1 MKLKDVL
8 KFFKKYFRYEKSLFI
23 KSFIFIFF
31 SSIIGVSFGYLIG
44 EAVEY
49 ATNQVFGLAVLIL
62 VVYLLLALIDNI
74 FFDRLG
80 KIFIKKACSNTM
92 ERISYDV
99 YYKVG
104 LLPARA
110 FEDKTSGEFINRVVN
125 DSATITDTFRQF
137 INVFTTLFTAVLIFI
152 YILLNSYIV
161 ALEILIYFVVFYLF
175 SKTFLPIIKKAQREI
190 TEETDKTI
198 VEVNESIRGIREIRA
213 LGIRTKVN
221 EIVKRIINIMFIKTK
236 KQMVDE
242 ENYYSV
248 AYALGALL
256 EVVVFIT
263 CIILMPQGKSDVG
276 FFMAMTY
283 YIYRFTFLVEWLMN
297 FSTSYQK
304 MRVSVERVQEIVGNK
319 LYKDIEFG
327 SLDKTDIKGNIE
339 FKNVTFG
346 YSEEEGNILENFN
359 LTIPSNKSI
368 AIVGKSGQG
377 KSTIFNLLLRYF
389 EPKEGVILIDDNPLD
404 SFTEEA
410 MHQNIAII
418 RQDPFIFNKSIL
430 DNFKIMDSK
439 VTLDQIRKYC
449 KLAEIDDY
457 IMSLP
462 NKYDTLIGEGGVNL
476 SGGQKQRLAIA
487 RALLKNSKIILF
499 DEATSALDN
508 ENQNK
513 IKKAIDNLV
522 KDHTI
527 VIVAHRLST
536 IIDADI
542 IYLIDKGKV
551 AASGTHEE
559 LLKNCKI
566 YKDLYNNEN

>member
-31 SSIIGVSFGYLIG
+31 SSIIGVFFGYLIG
-44 EAVEY
+44 EAVEC

-190 TEETDKTI
+190 TEEKDKTI
-198 VEVNESIRGIREIRA
+198 AEVNESIRGIREIRA

-263 CIILMPQGKSDVG
+263 CIILMSQGKSDVG

>member
-8 KFFKKYFRYEKSLFI
+8 KFFKKYFSYEKSLFI

-44 EAVEY
+44 EAVEC

-190 TEETDKTI
+190 TEEKDKTI
-198 VEVNESIRGIREIRA
+198 AEVNESIRGIREIRA

-263 CIILMPQGKSDVG
+263 CIILMSQGKSDVG

>member
-44 EAVEY
+44 EAVEC

-104 LLPARA
+104 LLLARA
-110 FEDKTSGEFINRVVN
+110 FEDKPSGEFINRVVN

-190 TEETDKTI
+190 TEEKDKTI
-198 VEVNESIRGIREIRA
+198 AEVNESIRGIREIRA

-263 CIILMPQGKSDVG
+263 CIILMSQGKSDVG

>member
-44 EAVEY
+44 EAVEC

-190 TEETDKTI
+190 TEEKDNTI
-198 VEVNESIRGIREIRA
+198 AEVNESICGIREIRA

-263 CIILMPQGKSDVG
+263 CIILMSQGKSDVG

>member
-44 EAVEY
+44 EAVEC

-190 TEETDKTI
+190 TEEKDKTI
-198 VEVNESIRGIREIRA
+198 AEVNESIRGIREIRA

-263 CIILMPQGKSDVG
+263 CIILMSQGKSDVG

-327 SLDKTDIKGNIE
+327 SLDKTDINGNIE

>member
-44 EAVEY
+44 EVVEC

-175 SKTFLPIIKKAQREI
+175 SKTFLFIFKKAQREI
-190 TEETDKTI
+190 TEEKDKTI
-198 VEVNESIRGIREIRA
+198 AEVNESIRGIREIRA

-256 EVVVFIT
+256 EVVVFI
-263 CIILMPQGKSDVG
+263 L
-276 FFMAMTY
+276 
-283 YIYRFTFLVEWLMN
+283 
-297 FSTSYQK
+297 
-304 MRVSVERVQEIVGNK
+304 
-319 LYKDIEFG
+319 
-327 SLDKTDIKGNIE
+327 
-339 FKNVTFG
+339 
-346 YSEEEGNILENFN
+346 
-359 LTIPSNKSI
+359 
-368 AIVGKSGQG
+368 
-377 KSTIFNLLLRYF
+377 
-389 EPKEGVILIDDNPLD
+389 
-404 SFTEEA
+404 
-410 MHQNIAII
+410 
-418 RQDPFIFNKSIL
+418 
-430 DNFKIMDSK
+430 
-439 VTLDQIRKYC
+439 
-449 KLAEIDDY
+449 
-457 IMSLP
+457 
-462 NKYDTLIGEGGVNL
+462 
-476 SGGQKQRLAIA
+476 
-487 RALLKNSKIILF
+487 
-499 DEATSALDN
+499 
-508 ENQNK
+508 
-513 IKKAIDNLV
+513 
-522 KDHTI
+522 
-527 VIVAHRLST
+527 
-536 IIDADI
+536 
-542 IYLIDKGKV
+542 
-551 AASGTHEE
+551 
-559 LLKNCKI
+559 
-566 YKDLYNNEN
+566 

>member
-31 SSIIGVSFGYLIG
+31 SSIIGVSFGYLI
-44 EAVEY
+44 
-49 ATNQVFGLAVLIL
+49 GLAVLIL

-190 TEETDKTI
+190 TEEKDKTI
-198 VEVNESIRGIREIRA
+198 AEVNESIRGIREIRA

-263 CIILMPQGKSDVG
+263 CIILMSQGKSDVG

>member
-44 EAVEY
+44 EAVEC

-190 TEETDKTI
+190 TEEKDKTI
-198 VEVNESIRGIREIRA
+198 AEVNESIRGIREIRA

-263 CIILMPQGKSDVG
+263 CIILMSQGKSDVG

-513 IKKAIDNLV
+513 IKKAIDILV

>member
-44 EAVEY
+44 EAVEC

-190 TEETDKTI
+190 TEEKDKTI
-198 VEVNESIRGIREIRA
+198 AEVNESIRGIREIRA

-263 CIILMPQGKSDVG
+263 CIILMSQGKSDVS

-430 DNFKIMDSK
+430 DNFKIMDSE

>member
-44 EAVEY
+44 EAVEC

-190 TEETDKTI
+190 TEEKDKTI
-198 VEVNESIRGIREIRA
+198 AEVNESIRGIREIRA

-242 ENYYSV
+242 ESYYSV

-263 CIILMPQGKSDVG
+263 CIILMSQGKSDVG

>member
-44 EAVEY
+44 EAVEC

-190 TEETDKTI
+190 TEEKDKTI
-198 VEVNESIRGIREIRA
+198 AEVNESIRGIREIRA

-263 CIILMPQGKSDVG
+263 CIILMSQGKSDVG

-536 IIDADI
+536 IIEADI

>member
-44 EAVEY
+44 EAVEC

-175 SKTFLPIIKKAQREI
+175 SKTFLPIIKEAQREI
-190 TEETDKTI
+190 TEEKDKTI
-198 VEVNESIRGIREIRA
+198 AEVNESIRGIREIRA
-213 LGIRTKVN
+213 LGIRIKVN

-263 CIILMPQGKSDVG
+263 CIILMSQGKSDVS

-439 VTLDQIRKYC
+439 VTLEQIRKYC

>member
-44 EAVEY
+44 EAVEC

-190 TEETDKTI
+190 TEEKDKTI
-198 VEVNESIRGIREIRA
+198 AEVNESIRGIREIRA

-263 CIILMPQGKSDVG
+263 CIILMSQGKSDVS

>member
-110 FEDKTSGEFINRVVN
+110 FEDKTSGEFINRVVI

-190 TEETDKTI
+190 TEEKDKTI
-198 VEVNESIRGIREIRA
+198 AEVNESIRGIREIRA

-263 CIILMPQGKSDVG
+263 CIILMFQGKSDVG

-439 VTLDQIRKYC
+439 VTVDQIRKYC
-449 KLAEIDDY
+449 KLAETDD
-457 IMSLP
+457 
-462 NKYDTLIGEGGVNL
+462 
-476 SGGQKQRLAIA
+476 
-487 RALLKNSKIILF
+487 
-499 DEATSALDN
+499 
-508 ENQNK
+508 
-513 IKKAIDNLV
+513 
-522 KDHTI
+522 
-527 VIVAHRLST
+527 
-536 IIDADI
+536 
-542 IYLIDKGKV
+542 
-551 AASGTHEE
+551 
-559 LLKNCKI
+559 
-566 YKDLYNNEN
+566 

>member
-62 VVYLLLALIDNI
+62 VIYLLLALIDNI

-190 TEETDKTI
+190 TEEKDKTI
-198 VEVNESIRGIREIRA
+198 AEVNESIRGIREIRA

-263 CIILMPQGKSDVG
+263 CIILMSQGKSDVG

-430 DNFKIMDSK
+430 DNFKIMDSE

>member
-44 EAVEY
+44 EAVEC

-190 TEETDKTI
+190 TEEKDKTI
-198 VEVNESIRGIREIRA
+198 AEVNESIRGIREIRA

-263 CIILMPQGKSDVG
+263 CIILMSQGKSDVG

-430 DNFKIMDSK
+430 DNFKIMDSE

>member
-44 EAVEY
+44 EAVEC

-110 FEDKTSGEFINRVVN
+110 FGDKPSGEFINRVVN

-190 TEETDKTI
+190 TEEKDNTI
-198 VEVNESIRGIREIRA
+198 AEVNESIRGIREIRA

-263 CIILMPQGKSDVG
+263 CIILMSQGKSDVG

>member
-44 EAVEY
+44 EVVEC

-190 TEETDKTI
+190 TEEKDKTI
-198 VEVNESIRGIREIRA
+198 AEVNESIRGIREIRA

-263 CIILMPQGKSDVG
+263 CIILMSQGKSDVG

>member
-190 TEETDKTI
+190 TEEKDKTI
-198 VEVNESIRGIREIRA
+198 AEVNESIRGIREIRA
-213 LGIRTKVN
+213 LGIRIKVN

-263 CIILMPQGKSDVG
+263 CIILMSQGKSDVG

>member
-44 EAVEY
+44 EAVEC

-125 DSATITDTFRQF
+125 DSATITDTFRQ
-137 INVFTTLFTAVLIFI
+137 NVFTTLFTAVLIFI

-190 TEETDKTI
+190 TEEKDKTI
-198 VEVNESIRGIREIRA
+198 AEVNESIRGIREIRA

-263 CIILMPQGKSDVG
+263 CIILMSQGKSDVG

>member
-44 EAVEY
+44 EAVEC

-190 TEETDKTI
+190 TEEKDKTI
-198 VEVNESIRGIREIRA
+198 AEVNESIRGIREIRA

-263 CIILMPQGKSDVG
+263 CIILMSQGKSDVG

-418 RQDPFIFNKSIL
+418 RQDSFIFNKSIL

>member
-44 EAVEY
+44 EAVEC

-190 TEETDKTI
+190 TEEKDKTI
-198 VEVNESIRGIREIRA
+198 AEVNESIRGIREIRA

-263 CIILMPQGKSDVG
+263 CIILMSQGKSDVG

-368 AIVGKSGQG
+368 AIVGKSGRG

>member
-190 TEETDKTI
+190 TEEKDKTI
-198 VEVNESIRGIREIRA
+198 AEVNESIRGIREIRA

-263 CIILMPQGKSDVG
+263 CIILMSQGKSDVG

>member
-44 EAVEY
+44 EAVEC

-125 DSATITDTFRQF
+125 DSATITDTFRQ
-137 INVFTTLFTAVLIFI
+137 NVFTTLFTAVLIFI

-190 TEETDKTI
+190 TEEKDKTI
-198 VEVNESIRGIREIRA
+198 AEVNESIRGIREIRA

-221 EIVKRIINIMFIKTK
+221 EIVKRIINIMFIKKK

-263 CIILMPQGKSDVG
+263 CIILMSQGKSDVG

>member
-44 EAVEY
+44 EAVEC

-190 TEETDKTI
+190 TEEKDKTI
-198 VEVNESIRGIREIRA
+198 AEVNESIRGIREIRA
-213 LGIRTKVN
+213 LGIRIKVN
-221 EIVKRIINIMFIKTK
+221 EIVKRIINIMFIKTQ

-263 CIILMPQGKSDVG
+263 CIILMSQGKSDVG

>member
-190 TEETDKTI
+190 TEEKDKTI
-198 VEVNESIRGIREIRA
+198 AEVNESIRGIREIRA

-263 CIILMPQGKSDVG
+263 CIILMSQGKSDVG

-462 NKYDTLIGEGGVNL
+462 NRYDTLIGEGGVNL

>member
-44 EAVEY
+44 EAVEC

-190 TEETDKTI
+190 TEEKDKTI
-198 VEVNESIRGIREIRA
+198 AEVNESIRGIREIRS

-263 CIILMPQGKSDVG
+263 CIILMSQGKSDVG

>member
-44 EAVEY
+44 EAVEC

-62 VVYLLLALIDNI
+62 VVYLLLALIENI

-110 FEDKTSGEFINRVVN
+110 FEDKPSGEFINRVVN

-190 TEETDKTI
+190 TEEKDKTI
-198 VEVNESIRGIREIRA
+198 AEVNESIRGIREIRA

-263 CIILMPQGKSDVG
+263 CIILMSQGKSDVG

>member
-8 KFFKKYFRYEKSLFI
+8 KFFKKYFRYEKSFFI

-44 EAVEY
+44 EAVEC

-190 TEETDKTI
+190 TEEKDKTI
-198 VEVNESIRGIREIRA
+198 AEVNESIRGIREIRA
-213 LGIRTKVN
+213 LGIRIKVN

-263 CIILMPQGKSDVG
+263 CIILMSQGKSDVG

-439 VTLDQIRKYC
+439 VTLEQIRKYC

>member
-44 EAVEY
+44 EAVEC

-190 TEETDKTI
+190 TEEKDRTI
-198 VEVNESIRGIREIRA
+198 AEVNESIRGIREIRA

-263 CIILMPQGKSDVG
+263 CIILMSQGKSDVG

>member
-1 MKLKDVL
+1 MQGCQTCLAFVL
-8 KFFKKYFRYEKSLFI
+8 
-23 KSFIFIFF
+23 
-31 SSIIGVSFGYLIG
+31 
-44 EAVEY
+44 
-49 ATNQVFGLAVLIL
+49 
-62 VVYLLLALIDNI
+62 
-74 FFDRLG
+74 
-80 KIFIKKACSNTM
+80 
-92 ERISYDV
+92 
-99 YYKVG
+99 
-104 LLPARA
+104 
-110 FEDKTSGEFINRVVN
+110 
-125 DSATITDTFRQF
+125 
-137 INVFTTLFTAVLIFI
+137 
-152 YILLNSYIV
+152 
-161 ALEILIYFVVFYLF
+161 
-175 SKTFLPIIKKAQREI
+175 
-190 TEETDKTI
+190 
-198 VEVNESIRGIREIRA
+198 
-213 LGIRTKVN
+213 
-221 EIVKRIINIMFIKTK
+221 
-236 KQMVDE
+236 
-242 ENYYSV
+242 
-248 AYALGALL
+248 
-256 EVVVFIT
+256 T
-263 CIILMPQGKSDVG
+263 CIILMSQGKSDVG

>member
-62 VVYLLLALIDNI
+62 VIYLLLALIDNI

-190 TEETDKTI
+190 TEEKDKTI
-198 VEVNESIRGIREIRA
+198 AEVNESIRGIREIRA
-213 LGIRTKVN
+213 LGIRIKVN
-221 EIVKRIINIMFIKTK
+221 EIVKRIINIMFIKTQ

-263 CIILMPQGKSDVG
+263 CIILMSQGKSDVG

-339 FKNVTFG
+339 FKSVTFG